1 MSGLLPD
8 LAVLISGIVVLYFG
22 AEWLVR
28 GASRLAHSLG
38 VSPIVVGLT
47 VVSLGT
53 SAPELVVC
61 VVAAFQ
67 GNPGLAIGNVMGSNL
82 ANIGLILGLTSL
94 IHPLEVKHRVVW
106 REMPI
111 MLLVTLILYPMVYD
125 GTLGLTDGLIL
136 FLVLLAYLLFVFGSE
151 HREETKTPNGHE
163 ESLKASGGATS
174 VLRLKDIRLVVLGS
188 LLLVAGGY
196 CIVRS
201 AVQVAAALGISEVV
215 IGLTVVAVGTSLPE
229 LATSLVAAMRQEVDI
244 AVGNIIGS
252 NVFNLTAILGSTAVI
267 GSATV
272 FEKIEIQEGWR
283 YPPLAGVVFMS
294 LLLLPILRNGWRIHR
309 WEGALLLTAYLG
321 VGWWLL

>member
-1 MSGLLPD
+1 MGLMPA

-28 GASRLAHSLG
+28 GASKLASALG

-61 VVAAFQ
+61 VVAALQ

-94 IHPLEVKHRVVW
+94 VHPLGVNHRVVW

-111 MLLVTLILYPMVYD
+111 MLLITFSIYPIAFDRVLSRMDGFILLVT
-125 GTLGLTDGLIL
+125 
-136 FLVLLAYLLFVFGSE
+136 LLAYLFWVFRSG
-151 HREETKTPNGHE
+151 HPEEI
-163 ESLKASGGATS
+163 ESSHGPRDSTTS
-174 VLRLKDIRLVVLGS
+174 VVSLKDIGQVALGS
-188 LLLVAGGY
+188 TFLVLGGY
-196 CIVRS
+196 CIVTG
-201 AVQVAAALGISEVV
+201 AVEVASTLGVSEVI
-215 IGLTVVAVGTSLPE
+215 IGLTVVAIGTSLPE

-252 NVFNLTAILGSTAVI
+252 NVFNLTAILGTTAVVRPI
-267 GSATV
+267 MIPETV
-272 FEKIEIQEGWR
+272 LSRE
-283 YPPLAGVVFMS
+283 LAGVVFMS
-294 LLLLPILRNGWRIHR
+294 LLLLPILRSGWQIKR
-309 WEGALLLTAYLG
+309 WEGALLLTAYIG
-321 VGWWLL
+321 MGWWLI

>member
-1 MSGLLPD
+1 MGLMPA

-28 GASRLAHSLG
+28 GASKLASSLG

-61 VVAAFQ
+61 VVAALQ

-94 IHPLEVKHRVVW
+94 VHPLGVNHRVVW

-111 MLLVTLILYPMVYD
+111 MLLITFSIYPIAFDRVLSRMDGFILLVT
-125 GTLGLTDGLIL
+125 
-136 FLVLLAYLLFVFGSE
+136 LLAYLFWVFRSG
-151 HREETKTPNGHE
+151 HAEEI
-163 ESLKASGGATS
+163 ESSHGPRDSTTS
-174 VLRLKDIRLVVLGS
+174 VVSLKDIGQVALGS
-188 LLLVAGGY
+188 TFLVLGGY
-196 CIVRS
+196 CIVTG
-201 AVQVAAALGISEVV
+201 AVEVASTLGVSEVI
-215 IGLTVVAVGTSLPE
+215 IGLTVVAIGTSLPE

-252 NVFNLTAILGSTAVI
+252 NVFNLTAILGTTAVVRPI
-267 GSATV
+267 MIPETV
-272 FEKIEIQEGWR
+272 LSRE
-283 YPPLAGVVFMS
+283 LAGVVFMS
-294 LLLLPILRNGWRIHR
+294 LLLLPILRSGWQIKR
-309 WEGALLLTAYLG
+309 WEGALLLTAYIG
-321 VGWWLL
+321 MGWWLI

>member
-1 MSGLLPD
+1 MPD

-22 AEWLVR
+22 AVWLVR
-28 GASRLAHSLG
+28 GASRLASSLG

-61 VVAAFQ
+61 LVAALQ

-106 REMPI
+106 REMPV
-111 MLLVTLILYPMVYD
+111 MLLITFAIYPIAFDRV
-125 GTLGLTDGLIL
+125 LSRTDGFMLL
-136 FLVLLAYLLFVFGSE
+136 LVLLAYLVWVFRSGHSE
-151 HREETKTPNGHE
+151 EVKSSHGPGD
-163 ESLKASGGATS
+163 SMATS
-174 VLRLKDIRLVVLGS
+174 EGAASLLNFKDIGQVAVGSAFLVL
-188 LLLVAGGY
+188 GGY
-196 CIVRS
+196 CIVEG
-201 AVQVAAALGISEVV
+201 AVEVASALGISEVI

-252 NVFNLTAILGSTAVI
+252 NIFNLTAIFGTTAIVRPI
-267 GSATV
+267 MIPETV
-272 FEKIEIQEGWR
+272 LSRE
-283 YPPLAGVVFMS
+283 LAGVVLMS
-294 LLLLPILRNGWRIHR
+294 LLLLPILRNGWQIKR
-309 WEGALLLTAYLG
+309 WEGALLLTAYIG
-321 VGWWLL
+321 MGWWLI

>member
-1 MSGLLPD
+1 MC
-8 LAVLISGIVVLYFG
+8 
-22 AEWLVR
+22 WRRR
-28 GASRLAHSLG
+28 GGGREASHHPGCRAAT
-38 VSPIVVGLT
+38 PC
-47 VVSLGT
+47 
-53 SAPELVVC
+53 AARELVGC
-61 VVAAFQ
+61 VVAACQ

-201 AVQVAAALGISEVV
+201 VVAAGNDALC
-215 IGLTVVAVGTSLPE
+215 
-229 LATSLVAAMRQEVDI
+229 
-244 AVGNIIGS
+244 
-252 NVFNLTAILGSTAVI
+252 ILNDDDRVLHG
-267 GSATV
+267 
-272 FEKIEIQEGWR
+272 
-283 YPPLAGVVFMS
+283 
-294 LLLLPILRNGWRIHR
+294 
-309 WEGALLLTAYLG
+309 
-321 VGWWLL
+321 

>member
-1 MSGLLPD
+1 MPD

-22 AEWLVR
+22 AVWLVR
-28 GASRLAHSLG
+28 GASRLASSLG

-61 VVAAFQ
+61 LVAALQ

-106 REMPI
+106 REMPV
-111 MLLVTLILYPMVYD
+111 MLLITFAIYPIAFDRV
-125 GTLGLTDGLIL
+125 LSRTDGFMLL
-136 FLVLLAYLLFVFGSE
+136 LVLLAYLVWVFRSGHSE
-151 HREETKTPNGHE
+151 EIKSSHGPGD
-163 ESLKASGGATS
+163 SMATS
-174 VLRLKDIRLVVLGS
+174 EGAASLLNFKDIGQVAVGSAFLVL
-188 LLLVAGGY
+188 GGY
-196 CIVRS
+196 CIVEG
-201 AVQVAAALGISEVV
+201 AVEVASALGISEVI

-252 NVFNLTAILGSTAVI
+252 NIFNLTAIFGTTAIVQPI
-267 GSATV
+267 MIPETV
-272 FEKIEIQEGWR
+272 LSRE
-283 YPPLAGVVFMS
+283 LAGVVLMS
-294 LLLLPILRNGWRIHR
+294 LLLLPILRNGWQIKR
-309 WEGALLLTAYLG
+309 WEGALLLTAYIG
-321 VGWWLL
+321 MGWWLI